1 MMITMIT
8 TQAGKFKLKEKIL
21 MGAKEEK
28 VRIIK
33 NYPKIKLTIK

>member
-1 MMITMIT
+1 MMITMII

-33 NYPKIKLTIK
+33 NYPKIKLTKK